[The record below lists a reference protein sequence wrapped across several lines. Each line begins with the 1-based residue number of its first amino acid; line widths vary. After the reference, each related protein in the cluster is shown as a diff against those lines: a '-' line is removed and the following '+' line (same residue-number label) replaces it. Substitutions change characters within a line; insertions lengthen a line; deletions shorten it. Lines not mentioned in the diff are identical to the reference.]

1 MISRLNDLRSQ
12 SIAVRATVL
21 VVAVLLVFVVV
32 GPFAVL
38 FGGLVGLIASIVAAA
53 VCLAGAML
61 ALVIH
66 GFLTGPESALA
77 ALVLGMATRM
87 GLPLASGLAI
97 HLHGGPLA
105 EAGFLYYLVVFY
117 PITLAVETLL
127 SLPASQRR

>member
-61 ALVIH
+61 ALVIR

>member
-1 MISRLNDLRSQ
+1 
-12 SIAVRATVL
+12 L

>member
-21 VVAVLLVFVVV
+21 VVAVLLVFMVV
-32 GPFAVL
+32 GPFAIL
-38 FGGLVGLIASIVAAA
+38 FGGLVGLIAAIVAAA
-53 VCLAGAML
+53 VCLAGALL
-61 ALVIH
+61 ALIIR